1 MKRAKKWLLWFDF
14 PFILACAAA
23 IVRYAWAWDARHLIG
38 MGMAAAGFAL
48 WFVARLQLGK
58 SFSVRPE
65 ARALITTGLY
75 SKFRNPIYTFGGVAY
90 LGLFIAWGSVIPLV
104 LFCIVYPLYQSM
116 RARRESTVLEKA
128 FGEEYRRYK
137 ANHWI

>member
-1 MKRAKKWLLWFDF
+1 MRRRRGTARRASLGSNRPCRPPRAGPCLPGARPTARF
-14 PFILACAAA
+14 PAE
-23 IVRYAWAWDARHLIG
+23 G
-38 MGMAAAGFAL
+38 SAGA
-48 WFVARLQLGK
+48 
-58 SFSVRPE
+58 RPE

-75 SKFRNPIYTFGGVAY
+75 SNFRNPIYTFGGVAY
-90 LGLFIAWGSVIPLV
+90 LGPSIAWRSVIPLV

-137 ANHWI
+137 ANTWM